1 MYVHTPI
8 HTTCKRTHTHTHST
22 YQVSSGKVRYI
33 CVQVQL
39 YDVPVV
45 RVCQYVQP
53 HCVTSR
59 HSLLVGH
66 VEREVV
72 GTIDQVGQDQD
83 RFGIRAE
90 QRDLWSHDNHM
101 RVT

>member
-1 MYVHTPI
+1 MYIHP
-8 HTTCKRTHTHTHST
+8 HTTCKHTHTHST
-22 YQVSSGKVRYI
+22 YQVSPGEVRYI

-45 RVCQYVQP
+45 RVRQYVQP
-53 HCVTSR
+53 HCVASR

-72 GTIDQVGQDQD
+72 GTIDKVRQDQD